1 MPRGNN
7 LEKNKVI
14 ILIPSHNEIKTLEK
28 ICLEIKKLR
37 LKFLVI
43 DDASNDGTLLWLK
56 KKKINYIKNKKNIGY
71 ESSIIT
77 GINYIIKN
85 FDLKYLIT
93 FDADG
98 EHQTKDLIRVIK
110 HLKHKNVDMV
120 IGNRDRFNRLSEH
133 ILSFLFFIKFGVKDP
148 LSGFKAYSVQKLK
161 KIKNKINAKFYLV
174 DIITLFKTKNFSIK
188 NIHIKTKRRTDKSR
202 VGNILFTNI
211 KILSLLRFIL
221 K

>member
-56 KKKINYIKNKKNIGY
+56 KKNINYIKNKKNIGY

-110 HLKHKNVDMV
+110 RLKHKNVDMV
-120 IGNRDRFNRLSEH
+120 IGNRDKFNRLSEH
-133 ILSFLFFIKFGVKDP
+133 ILSFLFFIKFDVKDP
-148 LSGFKAYSVQKLK
+148 LSGFKAYSVKKLK
-161 KIKNKINAKFYLV
+161 KIKNKINTKFYLV
-174 DIITLFKTKNFSIK
+174 DIITLFKAKNFFIK
-188 NIHIKTKRRTDKSR
+188 NIHIKTKKRTDKSR
-202 VGNILFTNI
+202 VGNIFFTNI

>member
-71 ESSIIT
+71 ESSIIA

-85 FDLKYLIT
+85 FDSKYLIT

-110 HLKHKNVDMV
+110 CLKHKKVDMV
-120 IGNRDRFNRLSEH
+120 IGNRDKFNRLSEH
-133 ILSFLFFIKFGVKDP
+133 ILSFRFFIKFDVKDP

-174 DIITLFKTKNFSIK
+174 DIITLFKAKNFFIK

-202 VGNILFTNI
+202 VGNIFFTNI

>member
-28 ICLEIKKLR
+28 ICLEIKKLS

>member
-1 MPRGNN
+1 M
-7 LEKNKVI
+7 
-14 ILIPSHNEIKTLEK
+14 
-28 ICLEIKKLR
+28 
-37 LKFLVI
+37 
-43 DDASNDGTLLWLK
+43 LWLK

-71 ESSIIT
+71 ESSIIA

-85 FDLKYLIT
+85 FDSKYLIT

>member
-43 DDASNDGTLLWLK
+43 DDASNDGTLQWLK
-56 KKKINYIKNKKNIGY
+56 KKKINYIKNKNNIGY
-71 ESSIIT
+71 ESSIIV
-77 GINYIIKN
+77 GINYIIKHY
-85 FDLKYLIT
+85 DLKYLIT

-110 HLKHKNVDMV
+110 CLKHKNVDMV
-120 IGNRDRFNRLSEH
+120 IGNRNKFNRLSEH

-161 KIKNKINAKFYLV
+161 KIKNKINTKFYLV

>member
-1 MPRGNN
+1 MELCCG
-7 LEKNKVI
+7 
-14 ILIPSHNEIKTLEK
+14 
-28 ICLEIKKLR
+28 
-37 LKFLVI
+37 
-43 DDASNDGTLLWLK
+43 LK
-56 KKKINYIKNKKNIGY
+56 KKILIILKNKKNIGY

-110 HLKHKNVDMV
+110 CLKHKNVDMV
-120 IGNRDRFNRLSEH
+120 IGNRNKFNRLSEH

-148 LSGFKAYSVQKLK
+148 LSGFKAYSVQKLI

-188 NIHIKTKRRTDKSR
+188 NIHIKAKRRTDKSR

>member
-56 KKKINYIKNKKNIGY
+56 KKNINYIKNKKNIGY

-110 HLKHKNVDMV
+110 RLKHKNVDMV
-120 IGNRDRFNRLSEH
+120 IGNRNKFNRLSEH

-148 LSGFKAYSVQKLK
+148 LSGFKAYSVQKLI

-174 DIITLFKTKNFSIK
+174 DIITLFKAKNFFIK
-188 NIHIKTKRRTDKSR
+188 NIHIKTKKRTDKSR
-202 VGNILFTNI
+202 VGNIFFTNI

>member
-56 KKKINYIKNKKNIGY
+56 KKKINYIKNKNNIGY
-71 ESSIIT
+71 ESSIIA

-85 FDLKYLIT
+85 FDSKYLIT

-110 HLKHKNVDMV
+110 CLKHKKVDMV
-120 IGNRDRFNRLSEH
+120 IGNRDKFNRLSEH
-133 ILSFLFFIKFGVKDP
+133 ILSFLFFIKFDVKDP

-174 DIITLFKTKNFSIK
+174 DIITLFKAKNFFIK

-202 VGNILFTNI
+202 VGNIFFTNI

>member
-56 KKKINYIKNKKNIGY
+56 KKNINYIKNKKNIGY

-85 FDLKYLIT
+85 FDSKYLIT

-110 HLKHKNVDMV
+110 RLKHKNVDMV
-120 IGNRDRFNRLSEH
+120 IGNRDKFNRLSEH
-133 ILSFLFFIKFGVKDP
+133 ILSFLFFIKFDVKDP

-174 DIITLFKTKNFSIK
+174 DIITLFKAKNFFIK

-202 VGNILFTNI
+202 VGNIFFTNI

>member
-37 LKFLVI
+37 LKLLVI

-56 KKKINYIKNKKNIGY
+56 KKKINYIKNKNNIGY
-71 ESSIIT
+71 ENSIIA

-85 FDLKYLIT
+85 FDSKYLIT

-110 HLKHKNVDMV
+110 SLKHKNVDMV
-120 IGNRDRFNRLSEH
+120 IGNRNKFNRLSEH
-133 ILSFLFFIKFGVKDP
+133 ILSFLFFIKFDVKDP

-174 DIITLFKTKNFSIK
+174 DIITLFKAKNFFIK

-202 VGNILFTNI
+202 VGNIFFTNI

>member
-7 LEKNKVI
+7 LEKNKII
-14 ILIPSHNEIKTLEK
+14 ILIPSHNEIRTLKK

-37 LKFLVI
+37 LKLLVI

-71 ESSIIT
+71 ESSIIA

-110 HLKHKNVDMV
+110 SLKHKNVDMV
-120 IGNRDRFNRLSEH
+120 IGNRNKFNRLSEH
-133 ILSFLFFIKFGVKDP
+133 ILSFLFSLKFGVKDP
-148 LSGFKAYSVQKLK
+148 LSGFKAYSVHKLK
-161 KIKNKINAKFYLV
+161 KIKNKIDSKFYLV
-174 DIITLFKTKNFSIK
+174 DIILLFKAKNFFIK
-188 NIHIKTKRRTDKSR
+188 NVSIRSRKRTDKSR
-202 VGNILFTNI
+202 VGNIFFTNI
-211 KILSLLRFIL
+211 KMLFLLRFIL

>member
-71 ESSIIT
+71 ESSIIA

-85 FDLKYLIT
+85 FDSKYLIT

-110 HLKHKNVDMV
+110 CLKHKKVDMV
-120 IGNRDRFNRLSEH
+120 IGNRDKFNRLSEH
-133 ILSFLFFIKFGVKDP
+133 ILSFLFFIKFDVKDP

-174 DIITLFKTKNFSIK
+174 DIITLFKAKNFFIK

-202 VGNILFTNI
+202 VGNIFFTNI
-211 KILSLLRFIL
+211 KILSLLRFVL

>member
-110 HLKHKNVDMV
+110 RLKHKNVDMV
-120 IGNRDRFNRLSEH
+120 IGNRDKFNRLSEH
-133 ILSFLFFIKFGVKDP
+133 ILSFLFFIKFDVKDP

-174 DIITLFKTKNFSIK
+174 DIITLFKAKNFFIK

-202 VGNILFTNI
+202 VGNIFFTNI

>member
-56 KKKINYIKNKKNIGY
+56 KKNINYIKNKKNIGY
-71 ESSIIT
+71 ESSIIA

-85 FDLKYLIT
+85 FDSKYLIT

-110 HLKHKNVDMV
+110 RLKHKNVDMV
-120 IGNRDRFNRLSEH
+120 IGNRDKFNRLSEH
-133 ILSFLFFIKFGVKDP
+133 ILSFLFFIKFDVKDP

-174 DIITLFKTKNFSIK
+174 DIITLFKAKNFFIK
-188 NIHIKTKRRTDKSR
+188 NIHIKTKKRTDKSR
-202 VGNILFTNI
+202 VGNIFFTNI

>member
-71 ESSIIT
+71 ESSIIA

-85 FDLKYLIT
+85 FDSKYLIT

-110 HLKHKNVDMV
+110 CLKHKKVDMV
-120 IGNRDRFNRLSEH
+120 IGNRDKFNRLSEH
-133 ILSFLFFIKFGVKDP
+133 ILSFLFFIKFDVKDP

-174 DIITLFKTKNFSIK
+174 DIITLFKAKNFFIK

-202 VGNILFTNI
+202 VGNIFFTNI

>member
-43 DDASNDGTLLWLK
+43 DDASNDGTLQWLK
-56 KKKINYIKNKKNIGY
+56 KKKINYIKNKNNIGY
-71 ESSIIT
+71 ESSIIV
-77 GINYIIKN
+77 GINYIIKHY
-85 FDLKYLIT
+85 DLKYLIT

-110 HLKHKNVDMV
+110 CLKHKNVDMV
-120 IGNRDRFNRLSEH
+120 IGNRNKFNRLSEH
-133 ILSFLFFIKFGVKDP
+133 ILSFLFFIKFGLKDP

-161 KIKNKINAKFYLV
+161 KIKNKIDSKFYLV
-174 DIITLFKTKNFSIK
+174 DIIMLFKTKNFFIK
-188 NIHIKTKRRTDKSR
+188 NVSIRTNKRADESR
-202 VGNILFTNI
+202 VGNIFFTNI

>member
-56 KKKINYIKNKKNIGY
+56 KKNINYIKNKKNIGY

-110 HLKHKNVDMV
+110 RLKHKNVDMV
-120 IGNRDRFNRLSEH
+120 IGNRDKFNRLSEH
-133 ILSFLFFIKFGVKDP
+133 ILSFLFFIKFDVKDP

-174 DIITLFKTKNFSIK
+174 DIITLFKAKNFFIK
-188 NIHIKTKRRTDKSR
+188 NIHIKTKKRTDKSR
-202 VGNILFTNI
+202 VGNIFFTNI

>member
-56 KKKINYIKNKKNIGY
+56 KKNINYIKNKKNIGY
-71 ESSIIT
+71 ESSIIA

-85 FDLKYLIT
+85 FDSKYLIT

-110 HLKHKNVDMV
+110 CLKHKKVDMV
-120 IGNRDRFNRLSEH
+120 IGNRDKFNRLSEH
-133 ILSFLFFIKFGVKDP
+133 ILSFLFFIKFDVKDP

-174 DIITLFKTKNFSIK
+174 DIITLFKAKNFFIK

-202 VGNILFTNI
+202 VGNIFFTNI

>member
-71 ESSIIT
+71 ESSIIA

-85 FDLKYLIT
+85 FDSKYLIT

-110 HLKHKNVDMV
+110 CLKHKKVDMV
-120 IGNRDRFNRLSEH
+120 IGNRDKFNRLSEH
-133 ILSFLFFIKFGVKDP
+133 ILSFLFFIKFDVKDP
-148 LSGFKAYSVQKLK
+148 LSGFKAYSVKKLK
-161 KIKNKINAKFYLV
+161 KIKNKINTKFYLV
-174 DIITLFKTKNFSIK
+174 DIITLFKAKNFFIK
-188 NIHIKTKRRTDKSR
+188 NIHIKTKKRTDKSR
-202 VGNILFTNI
+202 VGNIFFTNI

>member
-71 ESSIIT
+71 ESSIIA

-85 FDLKYLIT
+85 FDSKYLIT

-110 HLKHKNVDMV
+110 SLKHKNVDMV
-120 IGNRDRFNRLSEH
+120 IGNRNKFNRLSEH
-133 ILSFLFFIKFGVKDP
+133 ILSFLFFIKFDVKDP

-174 DIITLFKTKNFSIK
+174 DIITLFKAKNFFIK

-202 VGNILFTNI
+202 VGNIFFTNI

>member
-56 KKKINYIKNKKNIGY
+56 KKKISYIKNKKNIGY
-71 ESSIIT
+71 ESSIIA

-85 FDLKYLIT
+85 FDSKYLIT

-110 HLKHKNVDMV
+110 CLKHKKVDMV
-120 IGNRDRFNRLSEH
+120 IGNRDKFNRLSEH
-133 ILSFLFFIKFGVKDP
+133 ILSFLFFIKFDVKDP
-148 LSGFKAYSVQKLK
+148 LSGFKAYSVKKLK
-161 KIKNKINAKFYLV
+161 KIKNKINTKFYLV
-174 DIITLFKTKNFSIK
+174 DIITLFKAKNFFIK
-188 NIHIKTKRRTDKSR
+188 NIHIKTKKRTDKSR
-202 VGNILFTNI
+202 VGNIFFTNI

>member
-28 ICLEIKKLR
+28 ICLEIKKLS

-43 DDASNDGTLLWLK
+43 DDASNDGTLQWLK

-110 HLKHKNVDMV
+110 RLKHKNVDMV

>member
-71 ESSIIT
+71 ESSIIA

-85 FDLKYLIT
+85 FDSKYLIT

-110 HLKHKNVDMV
+110 RLKHKNVDMV

>member
-56 KKKINYIKNKKNIGY
+56 KKNINYIKNKKNIGY
-71 ESSIIT
+71 ESSIIA

-85 FDLKYLIT
+85 FDSKYLIT

-110 HLKHKNVDMV
+110 RLKHKNVDMV
-120 IGNRDRFNRLSEH
+120 IGNRDKFNRLSEH
-133 ILSFLFFIKFGVKDP
+133 ILSFLFFIKFDVKDP
-148 LSGFKAYSVQKLK
+148 LSGFKAYSVHKLK
-161 KIKNKINAKFYLV
+161 KIKNKIDSKFYLV
-174 DIITLFKTKNFSIK
+174 DIILLSKAKNFIIK
-188 NIHIKTKRRTDKSR
+188 NVSIRSRKRTDKSR
-202 VGNILFTNI
+202 VGNIFFTNI
-211 KILSLLRFIL
+211 KMLFLLRFSL

>member
-71 ESSIIT
+71 ESSIIA

-85 FDLKYLIT
+85 FDSKYLIT

>member
-43 DDASNDGTLLWLK
+43 DDASNDGTLQWLK
-56 KKKINYIKNKKNIGY
+56 KKKINYIKNKNNIGY
-71 ESSIIT
+71 ESSIIV
-77 GINYIIKN
+77 GINYIIKHY
-85 FDLKYLIT
+85 DLKYLIT

-110 HLKHKNVDMV
+110 CLKHKNVDMV
-120 IGNRDRFNRLSEH
+120 IGNRNKFNRLSEH
-133 ILSFLFFIKFGVKDP
+133 ILSFLFFIKFGLKDP

-161 KIKNKINAKFYLV
+161 KIKNKIGSKFYLV
-174 DIITLFKTKNFSIK
+174 DIIMLFKTKNFFIK
-188 NIHIKTKRRTDKSR
+188 NVSIRTNKRADESR
-202 VGNILFTNI
+202 VGNIFFTNI

>member
-56 KKKINYIKNKKNIGY
+56 KKKINYIKNKNNIGY
-71 ESSIIT
+71 ENSIIA

-85 FDLKYLIT
+85 FDSKYLIT

-110 HLKHKNVDMV
+110 CLKHKKVDMV
-120 IGNRDRFNRLSEH
+120 IGNRDKFNRLSEH
-133 ILSFLFFIKFGVKDP
+133 ILSFLFFIKFDVKDP

-174 DIITLFKTKNFSIK
+174 DIITLFKAKNFFIK

-202 VGNILFTNI
+202 VGNIFFTNI

>member
-71 ESSIIT
+71 ESSIIA

-85 FDLKYLIT
+85 FDSKYLIT

-110 HLKHKNVDMV
+110 CLKHKKVDMV
-120 IGNRDRFNRLSEH
+120 IGNRDKFNRLSEH
-133 ILSFLFFIKFGVKDP
+133 ILSFLFFIKFDVKDP
-148 LSGFKAYSVQKLK
+148 LSGFKAYSVKKLK

-174 DIITLFKTKNFSIK
+174 DIITLFKAKNFFIK

-202 VGNILFTNI
+202 VGNIFFTNI

>member
-110 HLKHKNVDMV
+110 RLKHKNVDMV
-120 IGNRDRFNRLSEH
+120 IGNRNKFNRLSEH